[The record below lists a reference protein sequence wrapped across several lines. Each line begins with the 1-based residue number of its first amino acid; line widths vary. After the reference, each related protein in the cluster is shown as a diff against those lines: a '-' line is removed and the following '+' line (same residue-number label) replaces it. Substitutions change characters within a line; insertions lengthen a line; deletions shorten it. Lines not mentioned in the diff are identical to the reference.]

1 MQTVRLANGVEMPI
15 LGYGVFQVTPE
26 ECVRC
31 VKDALE
37 VGYRSI
43 DTAQA
48 YFNEAQVGQAIQESG
63 VARDEIFLTT
73 KIWISNAG
81 EKQAALSIDESLE
94 KLQTDYVDLLLIH
107 QPFGDY
113 YGTWR
118 AMEDAYRAGKARA
131 IGVSNFYPDRLIDLA
146 HFNDI
151 KPMVNQVETHVF
163 NQQTAAQKTMQELGC
178 ALMSWGP
185 LAEGRNGLFTN
196 ETLAAIAA
204 KYGRT
209 PAQVALRWLTQRNII
224 VIPKTTHKER
234 MIENLSIFDFTLTDE
249 DMTAIAALDLG
260 HSLWFNHQTAETAQQ
275 FMQWAQKKIEKVGIV
290 KPTESK

>member
-1 MQTVRLANGVEMPI
+1 MQTVKLANGVHMPV
-15 LGYGVFQVTPE
+15 LGYGVFQVSPE

-31 VKDALE
+31 VKEALAC
-37 VGYRSI
+37 GYRSI

-48 YFNEAQVGQAIQESG
+48 YHNEAKVGQAIKESG
-63 VARDEIFLTT
+63 VARADIFLTT

-81 EKQAALSIDESLE
+81 EAKAAASIDESLR
-94 KLQTDYVDLLLIH
+94 KLQTDYLDLLLIH

-118 AMEDAYRAGKARA
+118 AMEAAYKAGKARA
-131 IGVSNFYPDRLIDLA
+131 IGVSNFYPDRLIDIA
-146 HFNDI
+146 HFNEI

-163 NQQTAAQKTMQELGC
+163 NQQTAAQKTMKKLEC
-178 ALMSWGP
+178 ALMSWAP

-196 ETLAAIAA
+196 GTLTAIGA
-204 KYGRT
+204 KYGKT
-209 PAQVALRWLTQRNII
+209 PAQAALRWLTQRNII

-234 MIENLSIFDFTLTDE
+234 MIENLSIFDFTLTDD

-260 HSLWFNHQTAETAQQ
+260 KSQWFNHQSAETAEQ
-275 FMQWAQKKIEKVGIV
+275 FMQWAGMH
-290 KPTESK
+290 

>member
-1 MQTVRLANGVEMPI
+1 MQTVKLANGVHMPV
-15 LGYGVFQVTPE
+15 LGYGVFQISPE

-31 VKDALE
+31 VKE
-37 VGYRSI
+37 VLACGYRSI

-48 YFNEAQVGQAIQESG
+48 YHNEAKVGQAIKESG
-63 VARDEIFLTT
+63 VARADIFLTT

-81 EKQAALSIDESLE
+81 EAKAAASIDMSLR
-94 KLQTDYVDLLLIH
+94 KLQTDYLDLLLIH

-118 AMEDAYRAGKARA
+118 AMEAAYKAGKARA
-131 IGVSNFYPDRLIDLA
+131 IGVSNFYPDRLIDIA
-146 HFNDI
+146 HCNEI

-163 NQQTAAQKTMQELGC
+163 NQQTAAQKTMKKLEC
-178 ALMSWGP
+178 ALMSWAP

-196 ETLAAIAA
+196 GTLTAIGA
-204 KYGRT
+204 KYGKT
-209 PAQVALRWLTQRNII
+209 PAQAALRWLTQRNII

-234 MIENLSIFDFTLTDE
+234 MIENLSIFDFTLTDD

-260 HSLWFNHQTAETAQQ
+260 KSQWFNHQSAETAEQ
-275 FMQWAQKKIEKVGIV
+275 FMQWAGMH
-290 KPTESK
+290 

>member
-1 MQTVRLANGVEMPI
+1 MQTVKLANGIHMPV
-15 LGYGVFQVTPE
+15 LGYGVFQVSPE

-31 VKDALE
+31 VKEALAC
-37 VGYRSI
+37 GYRSI

-48 YFNEAQVGQAIQESG
+48 YHNEAKVGQAIKESG
-63 VARDEIFLTT
+63 VARADIFLTT

-81 EKQAALSIDESLE
+81 EAKAAASIDESLR
-94 KLQTDYVDLLLIH
+94 KLQTDYLDLLLIH

-118 AMEDAYRAGKARA
+118 AMEAAYKAGKARA
-131 IGVSNFYPDRLIDLA
+131 IGVSNFYPDRLIDIA
-146 HFNDI
+146 HFNEI

-163 NQQTAAQKTMQELGC
+163 NQQTAAQKTMKKLEC
-178 ALMSWGP
+178 ALMSWAP

-196 ETLAAIAA
+196 GTLTAIGA
-204 KYGRT
+204 KYGKT
-209 PAQVALRWLTQRNII
+209 PAQAALRWLTQRNII

-234 MIENLSIFDFTLTDE
+234 MIENLSIFDFTLTDD

-260 HSLWFNHQTAETAQQ
+260 KSQWFNHQSVETAEQ
-275 FMQWAQKKIEKVGIV
+275 FMQWAGMH
-290 KPTESK
+290 

>member
-1 MQTVRLANGVEMPI
+1 MQTIKLANGVEMPI

-31 VKDALE
+31 VKDAID

-48 YFNEAQVGQAIQESG
+48 YFNEEQVGQAVKESG
-63 VARDEIFLTT
+63 VTRDELFLTT

-81 EKQAALSIDESLE
+81 ETKAAQSIDESLR
-94 KLQTDYVDLLLIH
+94 KLQTDYIDLLLIH

-118 AMEDAYRAGKARA
+118 AMEDAYRAGKVRA

-146 HFNDI
+146 FFNEI

-163 NQQTAAQKTMQELGC
+163 NQQIEAQKTMGKLDC
-178 ALMSWGP
+178 ALMSWAP

-196 ETLAAIAA
+196 ETLVEIAQ
-204 KYGRT
+204 KYGKT
-209 PAQVALRWLTQRNII
+209 PAQVALRWLTLRNII
-224 VIPKTTHKER
+224 VIPKSTRRER
-234 MIENLSIFDFTLTDE
+234 MIENMSIFDFTLTQE
-249 DMTAIAALDLG
+249 EMAAIAALDLAK
-260 HSLWFNHQTAETAQQ
+260 SQWFNHQTAETAEQ
-275 FMQWAQKKIEKVGIV
+275 FTQWANLV
-290 KPTESK
+290 

>member
-1 MQTVRLANGVEMPI
+1 MQTVKLANGVHMPV
-15 LGYGVFQVTPE
+15 LGYGVFQVSPE

-31 VKDALE
+31 VKEALDC
-37 VGYRSI
+37 GYRCI

-48 YFNEAQVGQAIQESG
+48 YHNEAKVGQAIKESG
-63 VARDEIFLTT
+63 VARADIFLTT

-81 EKQAALSIDESLE
+81 EAKAAASIDESLR
-94 KLQTDYVDLLLIH
+94 KLQTDYLDLLLIH

-118 AMEDAYRAGKARA
+118 AMEAAYKAGKARA
-131 IGVSNFYPDRLIDLA
+131 IGVSNFYPDRLIDIA
-146 HFNDI
+146 HFNEI

-163 NQQTAAQKTMQELGC
+163 NQQTAAQKTMKKLEC
-178 ALMSWGP
+178 ALMSWAP

-196 ETLAAIAA
+196 RTLTAIGA
-204 KYGRT
+204 KYGKT
-209 PAQVALRWLTQRNII
+209 PAQAALRWLTQRNII

-234 MIENLSIFDFTLTDE
+234 MIENLSIFDFTLTDD

-260 HSLWFNHQTAETAQQ
+260 KSQWFNHQSAETAEQ
-275 FMQWAQKKIEKVGIV
+275 FMQWAGMH
-290 KPTESK
+290 

>member
-1 MQTVRLANGVEMPI
+1 MQTVKLANGVHMPV
-15 LGYGVFQVTPE
+15 LGYGVFQISPE

-31 VKDALE
+31 VKEALAC
-37 VGYRSI
+37 GYRSI

-48 YFNEAQVGQAIQESG
+48 YHNEAKVGQAIKESG
-63 VARDEIFLTT
+63 VARADIFLTT

-81 EKQAALSIDESLE
+81 EAKAAASIDESLR
-94 KLQTDYVDLLLIH
+94 KLQTDYLDLLLIH

-118 AMEDAYRAGKARA
+118 AMEAAYKAGKARA
-131 IGVSNFYPDRLIDLA
+131 IGVSNFYPDRLIDIA
-146 HFNDI
+146 HFNEI

-163 NQQTAAQKTMQELGC
+163 NQQTAAQKTMKKLEC
-178 ALMSWGP
+178 ALMSWAP

-196 ETLAAIAA
+196 RTLTAIGA
-204 KYGRT
+204 KYGKT
-209 PAQVALRWLTQRNII
+209 PAQAALRWLTQRNII

-234 MIENLSIFDFTLTDE
+234 MIENLSIFDFTLTDD

-260 HSLWFNHQTAETAQQ
+260 KSQWFNHQSAKTAEQ
-275 FMQWAQKKIEKVGIV
+275 FMQWAGMH
-290 KPTESK
+290 

>member
-1 MQTVRLANGVEMPI
+1 MQTVKLANGVHMPV
-15 LGYGVFQVTPE
+15 LGYGVFQVSPE

-31 VKDALE
+31 VKEARAC
-37 VGYRSI
+37 GYRSS

-48 YFNEAQVGQAIQESG
+48 YHNEAKVGQAIKESG
-63 VARDEIFLTT
+63 VARADIFLTT

-81 EKQAALSIDESLE
+81 EAKAAASIDESLR
-94 KLQTDYVDLLLIH
+94 KLQTDYLDLLLIH

-118 AMEDAYRAGKARA
+118 AMEAAYKAGKARA
-131 IGVSNFYPDRLIDLA
+131 IGVSNFYPDRLIDIA
-146 HFNDI
+146 HFNEI

-163 NQQTAAQKTMQELGC
+163 NQQTAAQKTMKKLEC
-178 ALMSWGP
+178 ALMSWAP

-196 ETLAAIAA
+196 RTLTAIGA
-204 KYGRT
+204 KYGKT
-209 PAQVALRWLTQRNII
+209 PAQAALRWLTQRNII

-234 MIENLSIFDFTLTDE
+234 MIENLSIFDFTLTDD

-260 HSLWFNHQTAETAQQ
+260 KSQWYNHHSAETAEQ
-275 FMQWAQKKIEKVGIV
+275 FMQWAGMH
-290 KPTESK
+290 

>member
-1 MQTVRLANGVEMPI
+1 MQTVKLANGVEMPI

-31 VKDALE
+31 VKDAID

-48 YFNEAQVGQAIQESG
+48 YFNEEQVGQAVKESG
-63 VARDEIFLTT
+63 VARDELFLTT

-81 EKQAALSIDESLE
+81 EKKAAQSIDESLR
-94 KLQTDYVDLLLIH
+94 KLQTDYIDLLLIH

-118 AMEDAYRAGKARA
+118 AMEAAYRAGKVRA

-146 HFNDI
+146 FFNEI

-163 NQQTAAQKTMQELGC
+163 NQQIEAQKTMNKLDC
-178 ALMSWGP
+178 ALMSWAP

-196 ETLAAIAA
+196 ETLVEIAQ
-204 KYGRT
+204 KYGKT
-209 PAQVALRWLTQRNII
+209 PAQVALRWLTMRNII
-224 VIPKTTHKER
+224 VIPKSTRRER
-234 MIENLSIFDFTLTDE
+234 MIENMSIFDFSLTQE
-249 DMTAIAALDLG
+249 EMAAIASLDLAK
-260 HSLWFNHQTAETAQQ
+260 SQWFNHQTAETAEQ
-275 FMQWAQKKIEKVGIV
+275 FTQWANLV
-290 KPTESK
+290 

>member
-1 MQTVRLANGVEMPI
+1 MQTVKLANGVHMPV
-15 LGYGVFQVTPE
+15 LGYGVFQVSPE

-31 VKDALE
+31 VKEALAC
-37 VGYRSI
+37 GYRYI

-48 YFNEAQVGQAIQESG
+48 YRNEAKVGQAIKESG
-63 VARDEIFLTT
+63 VARADIFLTT

-81 EKQAALSIDESLE
+81 EAKAAASIDESLR
-94 KLQTDYVDLLLIH
+94 KLQTDYLDLLLIH

-118 AMEDAYRAGKARA
+118 AMEAAYKAGKARA
-131 IGVSNFYPDRLIDLA
+131 IGVSNFYPDRLIDIA
-146 HFNDI
+146 HFNEI

-163 NQQTAAQKTMQELGC
+163 NQQTAAQKTMKKLEC
-178 ALMSWGP
+178 ALMSWAP

-196 ETLAAIAA
+196 RTLTAIGA
-204 KYGRT
+204 KYGKT
-209 PAQVALRWLTQRNII
+209 PAQAALRWLTQRNII

-234 MIENLSIFDFTLTDE
+234 MIENLSIFDFTLTDD

-260 HSLWFNHQTAETAQQ
+260 KSQWFNHQSAETAEQ
-275 FMQWAQKKIEKVGIV
+275 FMQWAGMH
-290 KPTESK
+290 